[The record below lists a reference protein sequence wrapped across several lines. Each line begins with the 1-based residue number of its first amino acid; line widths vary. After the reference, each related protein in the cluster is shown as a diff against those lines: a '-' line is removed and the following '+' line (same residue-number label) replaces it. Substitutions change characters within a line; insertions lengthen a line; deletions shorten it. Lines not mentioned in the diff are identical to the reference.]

1 MVTTLQHR
9 DSRRQ
14 FADLFDW
21 AEGLPN
27 LFTLPATMRGVRI
40 EEFTDDDKYVVRAEL
55 PGLDPE
61 KDIKV
66 EVANGMLTISA
77 TRLQEEHDAAR
88 SEFHYG
94 TLTRRVLLPDG
105 ADEKAVVAKYT
116 AGILEVTVP
125 ISAKPAETRAITI
138 EHTD

>member
-1 MVTTLQHR
+1 MTTLQRR
-9 DSRRQ
+9 DGRRQ
-14 FADLFDW
+14 LADLFDW

-27 LFTLPATMRGVRI
+27 LFTMPMRGVRI
-40 EEFTDDDKYVVRAEL
+40 EEFTEEDMYVVRAEL
-55 PGLDPE
+55 PGLDPA

-77 TRLQEEHDAAR
+77 TRQQEEHDGAR

-94 TLTRRVLLPDG
+94 ALTRRVLLPDG
-105 ADEKAVVAKYT
+105 ADEQAVVAKYT

-125 ISAKPAETRAITI
+125 LSAKAAEARSITI
-138 EHTD
+138 DHTD

>member
-1 MVTTLQHR
+1 MKTLQRR
-9 DSRRQ
+9 DGRRQ
-14 FADLFDW
+14 LADLFDW

-27 LFTLPATMRGVRI
+27 LFTMPMRGVRI
-40 EEFTDDDKYVVRAEL
+40 EEFTEEDKYVVRAEL
-55 PGLDPE
+55 PGLDPA

-77 TRLQEEHDAAR
+77 TRQQEEHDGAR

-94 TLTRRVLLPDG
+94 ALTRRVLLPDG
-105 ADEKAVVAKYT
+105 ADEQAVVAKYT

-125 ISAKPAETRAITI
+125 LSAKAAEARSITI
-138 EHTD
+138 DHTD

>member
-1 MVTTLQHR
+1 MATLQHR
-9 DSRRQ
+9 DNRHQ
-14 FADLFDW
+14 FAELFDW
-21 AEGLPN
+21 AEGLPS
-27 LFTLPATMRGVRI
+27 LFAWPATMRGVRI
-40 EEFTDDDKYVVRAEL
+40 EEFGDDEKYVVRAEL
-55 PGLDPE
+55 PGLDPA

-66 EVANGMLTISA
+66 EVASGMLTISA
-77 TRLQEEHDAAR
+77 TRQQEEHDSAR

-125 ISAKPAETRAITI
+125 ISAKPAEARTIAI

>member
-1 MVTTLQHR
+1 MASTLQHR
-9 DSRRQ
+9 DNRRQ

-21 AEGLPN
+21 AEGLPS
-27 LFTLPATMRGVRI
+27 LFTMPATLRGVRI
-40 EEFTDDDKYVVRAEL
+40 EEFADGDKYVVRAEL
-55 PGLDPE
+55 PGLDPD

-66 EVANGMLTISA
+66 EVANGMLTVTA
-77 TRLQEEHDAAR
+77 TRQQEEREGTR

-125 ISAKPAETRAITI
+125 ISAKAAETRTITI

>member
-1 MVTTLQHR
+1 MASTLQHR

-21 AEGLPN
+21 AEGLPS
-27 LFTLPATMRGVRI
+27 LFPMPATMRGVRI
-40 EEFTDDDKYVVRAEL
+40 EEFADDDKYVVRAEL
-55 PGLDPE
+55 PGLDPG

-66 EVANGMLTISA
+66 EIANGMLTISA
-77 TRLQEEHDAAR
+77 TRHEEEHDGGH

-105 ADEKAVVAKYT
+105 ADEQNVVAKYT

-125 ISAKPAETRAITI
+125 IVAKAAEARTIAI

>member
-1 MVTTLQHR
+1 MTMIQHR
-9 DSRRQ
+9 DTRRQ

-21 AEGLPN
+21 AEGLPS
-27 LFTLPATMRGVRI
+27 LFPMPAMMRGLRI
-40 EEFTDDDKYVVRAEL
+40 EEFSDDDKYVIRAEL
-55 PGLDPE
+55 PGVDPA
-61 KDIKV
+61 KDVKV

-77 TRLQEEHDAAR
+77 TRQQEEHDGTR

-125 ISAKPAETRAITI
+125 ISAKPAEARTITI

>member
-1 MVTTLQHR
+1 MTTLQHR
-9 DSRRQ
+9 DNRRQ

-21 AEGLPN
+21 AEGLPS
-27 LFTLPATMRGVRI
+27 LFPMPAMMRGVRI

-55 PGLDPE
+55 PGMDPA
-61 KDIKV
+61 KDVKV

-77 TRLQEEHDAAR
+77 TRQQEEHDGAR

-125 ISAKPAETRAITI
+125 ISAKAAEARTITI

>member
-1 MVTTLQHR
+1 MTTLQHR
-9 DSRRQ
+9 DNRRQ

-21 AEGLPN
+21 AEGLPS
-27 LFTLPATMRGVRI
+27 LFPMPAMMRGVRI
-40 EEFTDDDKYVVRAEL
+40 EEFSDDDKYVIRAEL
-55 PGLDPE
+55 PGVDPA
-61 KDIKV
+61 KDVKV

-77 TRLQEEHDAAR
+77 TRQQEEHDGAR

-105 ADEKAVVAKYT
+105 ADEKAVVARYT

-125 ISAKPAETRAITI
+125 ISAKAAEARTITI

>member
-1 MVTTLQHR
+1 MTTLQHR
-9 DSRRQ
+9 DNRRQ

-21 AEGLPN
+21 AEGLPS
-27 LFTLPATMRGVRI
+27 LFTMPAMMRGLRI
-40 EEFTDDDKYVVRAEL
+40 EEFSDDDRYVVRAEL
-55 PGLDPE
+55 PGLDPA
-61 KDIKV
+61 KDVKV

-77 TRLQEEHDAAR
+77 TRQQEEHDGAR

-125 ISAKPAETRAITI
+125 ISAKAAEARTITI

>member
-1 MVTTLQHR
+1 MATLQ
-9 DSRRQ
+9 RRNDRHQ

-21 AEGLPN
+21 AEGLPS
-27 LFTLPATMRGVRI
+27 LFTVPATMRGVRI
-40 EEFTDDDKYVVRAEL
+40 EEFTDEDKYVVRAEL
-55 PGLDPE
+55 PGLDPG

-66 EVANGMLTISA
+66 EVAHGMLTISA
-77 TRLQEEHDAAR
+77 TRLQEEREGAR

-94 TLTRRVLLPDG
+94 TLTRRVLLPEG
-105 ADEKAVVAKYT
+105 ADEQAVVAKYA

-125 ISAKPAETRAITI
+125 ISAKPADTRTITI

>member
-1 MVTTLQHR
+1 MTTLQHR
-9 DSRRQ
+9 DPRRQ

-21 AEGLPN
+21 AEGLPS
-27 LFTLPATMRGVRI
+27 LFTMPAMMRGVRI
-40 EEFTDDDKYVVRAEL
+40 EEFSDDDRYVVRAEL
-55 PGLDPE
+55 PGLDPA
-61 KDIKV
+61 KDVKV

-77 TRLQEEHDAAR
+77 TRQQEEHDGAR

-125 ISAKPAETRAITI
+125 ISAQPAEARTIPI

>member
-1 MVTTLQHR
+1 
-9 DSRRQ
+9 
-14 FADLFDW
+14 
-21 AEGLPN
+21 
-27 LFTLPATMRGVRI
+27 
-40 EEFTDDDKYVVRAEL
+40 
-55 PGLDPE
+55 
-61 KDIKV
+61 
-66 EVANGMLTISA
+66 MLTISA
-77 TRLQEEHDAAR
+77 TRQQEEHDGAR

-125 ISAKPAETRAITI
+125 ISAKAAEARTITI

>member
-1 MVTTLQHR
+1 MTTLQRR
-9 DSRRQ
+9 DGRRQ
-14 FADLFDW
+14 LADLFDW

-27 LFTLPATMRGVRI
+27 LFTMPMRGVRI
-40 EEFTDDDKYVVRAEL
+40 EEFTEEDKYVVRAEL
-55 PGLDPE
+55 PGLDPA

-77 TRLQEEHDAAR
+77 TRQQEEHDGAR

-94 TLTRRVLLPDG
+94 ALTRRVVLPDG
-105 ADEKAVVAKYT
+105 ADEQAVVAKYT

-125 ISAKPAETRAITI
+125 LSAKAAEARSITI
-138 EHTD
+138 DHTD

>member
-1 MVTTLQHR
+1 MATTLQHR
-9 DSRRQ
+9 DGRRQ

-21 AEGLPN
+21 AEGLPG
-27 LFTLPATMRGVRI
+27 LFGVPATMRGVRI
-40 EEFTDDDKYVVRAEL
+40 EEFTDEDKYVVRAEL
-55 PGLDPE
+55 AGLDPE

-77 TRLQEEHDAAR
+77 TRQQEEHDGAR

-105 ADEKAVVAKYT
+105 ADEQAVVAKYT

-125 ISAKPAETRAITI
+125 ISAKPAEARTITI

>member
-1 MVTTLQHR
+1 MTTLQHR
-9 DSRRQ
+9 DPRRQ

-21 AEGLPN
+21 AEGLPS
-27 LFTLPATMRGVRI
+27 LFPMPAMMRGVRI
-40 EEFTDDDKYVVRAEL
+40 EEFSDDDKYVIRAEL
-55 PGLDPE
+55 PGVDPA
-61 KDIKV
+61 KDVKV

-77 TRLQEEHDAAR
+77 TRQQEEHDGAR

-125 ISAKPAETRAITI
+125 ISAKAAEARTITI

>member
-1 MVTTLQHR
+1 VTTLQHR
-9 DSRRQ
+9 DNRRQ

-21 AEGLPN
+21 TEGLPS
-27 LFTLPATMRGVRI
+27 LFPMPAMMRGVRI
-40 EEFTDDDKYVVRAEL
+40 EEFTADGKYVVRAEL
-55 PGLDPE
+55 PGLDPA
-61 KDIKV
+61 KDVKV

-77 TRLQEEHDAAR
+77 TRQQEEHDGAR

-94 TLTRRVLLPDG
+94 SLTRRVLLPDG

-125 ISAKPAETRAITI
+125 ISAKPAEARTIPI

>member
-1 MVTTLQHR
+1 MTTLQHR
-9 DSRRQ
+9 DPRRQ

-21 AEGLPN
+21 AEGLPS
-27 LFTLPATMRGVRI
+27 LFPMPAMMRGVRI
-40 EEFTDDDKYVVRAEL
+40 EEFSDDDKYVIRAEL
-55 PGLDPE
+55 PGVDPA
-61 KDIKV
+61 KDVKV

-77 TRLQEEHDAAR
+77 TRQQEEHDGAR

-105 ADEKAVVAKYT
+105 ADEQAVVAKYT

-125 ISAKPAETRAITI
+125 ISAKAAEARTITI

>member
-1 MVTTLQHR
+1 MTTLQRR
-9 DSRRQ
+9 DGRRQ
-14 FADLFDW
+14 LADLFDW

-27 LFTLPATMRGVRI
+27 LFTMPMRGVRI
-40 EEFTDDDKYVVRAEL
+40 EEFTEEDKYVVRAEL
-55 PGLDPE
+55 PGLDPA

-77 TRLQEEHDAAR
+77 TRQQEEHDGAR

-125 ISAKPAETRAITI
+125 ISAKSAEARTVTI

>member
-1 MVTTLQHR
+1 MTTLQRR
-9 DSRRQ
+9 DGRRQ
-14 FADLFDW
+14 LADLFDW

-27 LFTLPATMRGVRI
+27 LFTMPMRGVRI
-40 EEFTDDDKYVVRAEL
+40 EEFTEEDKYVVRAEL
-55 PGLDPE
+55 PGLDPA

-77 TRLQEEHDAAR
+77 TRQQEEHDGAR

-94 TLTRRVLLPDG
+94 ALTRRVLLPDG
-105 ADEKAVVAKYT
+105 ADEQAVVAKYT

-125 ISAKPAETRAITI
+125 LSAKAAEARSITI
-138 EHTD
+138 DHTD

>member
-1 MVTTLQHR
+1 MASTLQHR
-9 DSRRQ
+9 DNRRQ

-21 AEGLPN
+21 ADGLPS
-27 LFTLPATMRGVRI
+27 LLTLPATMRGVRI
-40 EEFTDDDKYVVRAEL
+40 EEFADGGKYVVRAEL

-66 EVANGMLTISA
+66 EVANGMLILTA
-77 TRLQEEHDAAR
+77 TRQQEEHDGAR

-105 ADEKAVVAKYT
+105 ADEQAVVAKYG

-125 ISAKPAETRAITI
+125 ISPKAAETRTVTI

>member
-1 MVTTLQHR
+1 MTTLQHR
-9 DSRRQ
+9 DPRRQ

-21 AEGLPN
+21 AEGLPS
-27 LFTLPATMRGVRI
+27 LFPMPAMMRGVRI

-77 TRLQEEHDAAR
+77 TRQQEEHDAAR

-125 ISAKPAETRAITI
+125 ISAKAAEARTITI

>member
-1 MVTTLQHR
+1 MTTLQHR
-9 DSRRQ
+9 DNRRQ

-21 AEGLPN
+21 TEGLPS
-27 LFTLPATMRGVRI
+27 LFPMPAMMRGVRI
-40 EEFTDDDKYVVRAEL
+40 EEFSDDDKYVIRAEL
-55 PGLDPE
+55 PGVDPA
-61 KDIKV
+61 KDVKV

-77 TRLQEEHDAAR
+77 TRQQEEHDGAR

-125 ISAKPAETRAITI
+125 ISAKAAEARTITI

>member
-1 MVTTLQHR
+1 MTTLQHR
-9 DSRRQ
+9 DNRRQ

-21 AEGLPN
+21 AEGLPS
-27 LFTLPATMRGVRI
+27 LFTMPAAMRGVRI

-55 PGLDPE
+55 PGLDPA
-61 KDIKV
+61 KDVKV

-77 TRLQEEHDAAR
+77 TRLQEEHDGTR

-105 ADEKAVVAKYT
+105 ADEKAVVAKYA

-125 ISAKPAETRAITI
+125 ISAKAAEARTIAI